1 MSDQEE
7 PETIVFLERGTF
19 TLDFRR
25 PAFPHEWVEYEE
37 TAPDQVIDRLRG
49 ATIAICNK
57 RPLREP
63 VLSQLPRLKL
73 IAVSATGV
81 DNIDLAFC
89 RARGIAVCNARG
101 YATSSLPEHALML
114 MLALR
119 RNLIAYRS
127 DVRKGRWQSARQFCL
142 IDHPI
147 FDLRGSTLGV
157 VGYGKLGQAMATLA
171 RAIGIKVLIAERRNA
186 GSVREG
192 RSAFADVLRLSDALS
207 LHCPLTEET
216 KNLIGTV
223 EFRQMK
229 RDAILINTARGGL
242 VDGPA
247 LIEALQDGVIG
258 GAGVDVLTV
267 EPPREGNVLLDVN
280 LPNLIVTPHNAWASQ
295 QAMRTLAD
303 QVVDNLE
310 AFMRGEPGNLV
321 TG

>member
-1 MSDQEE
+1 
-7 PETIVFLERGTF
+7 
-19 TLDFRR
+19 
-25 PAFPHEWVEYEE
+25 
-37 TAPDQVIDRLRG
+37 
-49 ATIAICNK
+49 
-57 RPLREP
+57 
-63 VLSQLPRLKL
+63 
-73 IAVSATGV
+73 
-81 DNIDLAFC
+81 
-89 RARGIAVCNARG
+89 
-101 YATSSLPEHALML
+101 
-114 MLALR
+114 
-119 RNLIAYRS
+119 
-127 DVRKGRWQSARQFCL
+127 
-142 IDHPI
+142 
-147 FDLRGSTLGV
+147 
-157 VGYGKLGQAMATLA
+157 
-171 RAIGIKVLIAERRNA
+171 VLIAERRNA

-192 RSAFADVLRLSDALS
+192 RSAFADVLRVSDALS

-258 GAGVDVLTV
+258 GAGVDVLTI

-303 QVVDNLE
+303 QVVDNVE
-310 AFMRGEPGNLV
+310 AFVRGEPGNLV